1 MTSAPAQPNNSPAAP
16 NAARDD
22 LVVQAPEI
30 DTPLLKSL
38 ARLAGASAIEALA
51 AAETQAF
58 RLIDP
63 TRREG
68 VSDFCLEAGLDFGF
82 VPKDQ
87 RLDRVGLVAMDMD
100 STLITIECIDEIA
113 DMIGI
118 KPQVAAITGAAMRGE
133 IDFRESL
140 TRRVALL
147 EGLEV
152 AALQSVYD
160 ERLRLSPGAQ
170 RMLEGFKGAGAATL
184 LVSGGFTFFTGRLQ
198 RRLPLDYTLAN
209 TLDVA
214 GDRLTG
220 RIEGSIVDAQ
230 AKADE
235 FTRLAAALAP
245 GALTVAVGDGANDLP
260 MLNAASVSVAYR
272 AKQVVRERAGYAIDH
287 CGLDAILN
295 LFR

>member
-1 MTSAPAQPNNSPAAP
+1 MSSAPVQPSDPVVAP
-16 NAARDD
+16 QVARID
-22 LVVQAPEI
+22 LVVQAPDI
-30 DTPLLKSL
+30 DTALLKSL
-38 ARLAGASAIEALA
+38 ARLTGASTIEALA

-58 RLIDP
+58 RLADP
-63 TRREG
+63 TRCEG
-68 VSDFCLEAGLDFGF
+68 VADFCVEAGLDFGF

-118 KPQVAAITGAAMRGE
+118 KPQVAAITAAAMRGE

-147 EGLEV
+147 EGLDI
-152 AALQSVYD
+152 AALQRVYD
-160 ERLRLSPGAQ
+160 ERLRLSQGAQ
-170 RMLEGFKGAGAATL
+170 RMLEGFKRAGATTL

-198 RRLPLDYTLAN
+198 VRLPLDYTLAN
-209 TLDVA
+209 VLDVA

-220 RIEGSIVDAQ
+220 RIEGSIVDANV
-230 AKADE
+230 KADE

-260 MLNAASVSVAYR
+260 MLAAAGVSVAYR
-272 AKQVVRERAGYAIDH
+272 AKHVVRERADYAIDH